1 MNEIKTDT
9 KVKMT
14 DISITTILSEH
25 NRAIAKTNTELTDT
39 QNQLIQALE
48 VIKDAQKN
56 GIETDRMLFDFA
68 QKTNRSLE
76 IAHRNTIMLA
86 IAVIIM
92 IFFNI
97 ILLMRLHG

>member
-1 MNEIKTDT
+1 MNEIKADTKIKITDT
-9 KVKMT
+9 S
-14 DISITTILSEH
+14 ISKILAEH
-25 NRAIAKTNTELTDT
+25 NKAIAKTNSELADT
-39 QNQLIQALE
+39 QEQVIQALE
-48 VIKDAQKN
+48 VIRDTQKN

-68 QKTNRSLE
+68 QKTNRSLG

-92 IFFNI
+92 IFLNI

>member
-14 DISITTILSEH
+14 DISITTILSEQ

-48 VIKDAQKN
+48 VIKDTQK
-56 GIETDRMLFDFA
+56 
-68 QKTNRSLE
+68 KW
-76 IAHRNTIMLA
+76 H
-86 IAVIIM
+86 
-92 IFFNI
+92 
-97 ILLMRLHG
+97 

>member
-39 QNQLIQALE
+39 KNQLIQALE
-48 VIKDAQKN
+48 VIKDTQKN
-56 GIETDRMLFDFA
+56 GIETDKMLFNFA

-76 IAHRNTIMLA
+76 ITIMLA

-92 IFFNI
+92 IFLNI